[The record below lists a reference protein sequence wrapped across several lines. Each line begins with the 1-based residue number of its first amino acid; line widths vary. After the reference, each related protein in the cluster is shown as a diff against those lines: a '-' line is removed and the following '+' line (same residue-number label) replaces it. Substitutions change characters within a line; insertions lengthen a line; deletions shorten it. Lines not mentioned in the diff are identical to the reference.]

1 MLQTEVRDENFSLEI
16 NVKIY
21 RGRQNLIKNTRKY
34 EENYNIDIK
43 RLRRTLNRGRIIM
56 KEIIFKKR
64 KRI

>member
-56 KEIIFKKR
+56 KEIIFKK
-64 KRI
+64 